1 MDKTN
6 KLKLFIGIFYI
17 ILVSSFLIF
26 IFSNFSY
33 EEIASYKFIQLNR
46 EYLVGLKA
54 SNLFI
59 LGTIFFLL
67 TVLWV
72 FLLGFGSPIGLL
84 AGFIFGKYLGTF
96 IAVLGCTL
104 GATFLYVFG
113 SYFLKDI
120 IKNKFLKKFYNL
132 EEKFK
137 RNELGFFIFYR
148 FIGGIPFAIA
158 NLIPLLFNVSVKNF
172 FIGTFIGIFP
182 SIFIIVNIGSGLE
195 KLIRQ
200 NQEAPTLLELLLHP
214 EIYTPIFGFFIL
226 IIITFLAKKIF
237 FKKF

>member
-137 RNELGFFIFYR
+137 RNELGFV
-148 FIGGIPFAIA
+148 IPFAIA

-182 SIFIIVNIGSGLE
+182 SLFIIVNIGSGLE

-200 NQEAPTLLELLLHP
+200 NQEAPTLLELLLYP
-214 EIYTPIFGFFIL
+214 EIYMPIFGFFIL

>member
-46 EYLVGLKA
+46 EYLVGLKT

-120 IKNKFLKKFYNL
+120 IKHADSLKKLVIAILKNGGSNNKEAQTVLEHIVRLNL
-132 EEKFK
+132 DG
-137 RNELGFFIFYR
+137 RDSHGV
-148 FIGGIPFAIA
+148 GI
-158 NLIPLLFNVSVKNF
+158 L
-172 FIGTFIGIFP
+172 
-182 SIFIIVNIGSGLE
+182 
-195 KLIRQ
+195 
-200 NQEAPTLLELLLHP
+200 PT
-214 EIYTPIFGFFIL
+214 
-226 IIITFLAKKIF
+226 
-237 FKKF
+237 